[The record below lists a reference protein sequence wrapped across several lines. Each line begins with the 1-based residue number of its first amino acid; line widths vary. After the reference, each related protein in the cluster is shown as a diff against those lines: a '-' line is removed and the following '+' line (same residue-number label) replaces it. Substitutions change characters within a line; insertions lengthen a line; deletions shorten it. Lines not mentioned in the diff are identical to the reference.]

1 MDTNI
6 KSTTIKTR
14 RLEIKPYLDSDEF
27 AMIALLTNQ
36 EIKKAFMIPDFQT
49 EEDAKRMFQK
59 LKAFSYSEE
68 HYERGIYLEQA
79 IIGFVN
85 DVAIEDDVI
94 ELGYVIHPEHK
105 NKGYAS
111 EMLASVIEDLF
122 HKGFREVVAGAFEE
136 NTASFKVMEKC
147 GMKRIQKEEDITYR
161 GITHRCHYY
170 SIVRGSWR

>member
-14 RLEIKPYLDSDEF
+14 RLEIKPYQDRDES
-27 AMIALLTNQ
+27 AMIALLTDQ
-36 EIKKAFMIPDFQT
+36 EIKKTFMIPDFQT

-79 IIGFVN
+79 LIGFVN

-111 EMLASVIEDLF
+111 EMLTAVIEDLF
-122 HKGFREVVAGAFEE
+122 HRGYREIVAGAFEG
-136 NTASFKVMEKC
+136 NMASFKVMENC

-161 GITHRCHYY
+161 GTTYRCHYY
-170 SIVRGSWR
+170 SIVK